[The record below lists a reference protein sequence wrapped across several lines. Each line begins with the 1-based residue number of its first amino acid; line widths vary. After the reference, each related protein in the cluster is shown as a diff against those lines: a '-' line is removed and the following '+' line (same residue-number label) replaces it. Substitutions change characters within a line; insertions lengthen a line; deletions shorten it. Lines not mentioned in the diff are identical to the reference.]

1 MVNNLPVKRRAICIL
16 ETMMTRPASFPHRV
30 SAASLA
36 VCAAILAYAGI
47 EALTGHADF
56 AALAGAIAGG
66 GLLGRLM
73 RRTGQ
78 PRG

>member
-1 MVNNLPVKRRAICIL
+1 MVNNQPPKRRDVCIS
-16 ETMMTRPASFPHRV
+16 ETMKTRSASFPHRV

-47 EALTGHADF
+47 DALTGHADF

-73 RRTGQ
+73 RTGDQ

>member
-1 MVNNLPVKRRAICIL
+1 MVNNAVPGWPGVCDL
-16 ETMMTRPASFPHRV
+16 ETMMTRTASIPHTV

-36 VCAAILAYAGI
+36 VIAAILAYAGI
-47 EALTGHADF
+47 ETLTANTDW

-73 RRTGQ
+73 RRRDH